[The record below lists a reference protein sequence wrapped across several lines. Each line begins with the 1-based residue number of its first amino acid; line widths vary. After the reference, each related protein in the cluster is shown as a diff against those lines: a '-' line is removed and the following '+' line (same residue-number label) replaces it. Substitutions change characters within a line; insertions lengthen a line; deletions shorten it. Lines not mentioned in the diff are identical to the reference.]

1 MDSIRTAQTSWSGIF
16 EAGSNETTAHEDR
29 DRLSVRLHALE
40 VAVLNGLGDFMSSG
54 IYSLYIV
61 SGGLRMPMTM
71 VEFEKLAAAK
81 PAGTPLAEI
90 IGVSAVYWS
99 GSLVDYIYL
108 VPEVMGKP
116 AAIVPASLKARFG
129 ATA

>member
-1 MDSIRTAQTSWSGIF
+1 
-16 EAGSNETTAHEDR
+16 
-29 DRLSVRLHALE
+29 
-40 VAVLNGLGDFMSSG
+40 
-54 IYSLYIV
+54 
-61 SGGLRMPMTM
+61 MPMTM